1 MQADGNRESIDCRR
15 GHKIQFAS
23 ATTKQHE
30 RRCNMEHEKRSL
42 EELVKEVKALPP
54 REQQLV
60 KDILRVLINGL
71 GTENQE

>member
-1 MQADGNRESIDCRR
+1 
-15 GHKIQFAS
+15 
-23 ATTKQHE
+23 
-30 RRCNMEHEKRSL
+30 MEHEKRSL

-71 GTENQE
+71 GMENQE